1 MTYPIGEARLPRLV
15 GVAVEHD
22 GHKLVHGHHL
32 CQWLGV
38 QQFLGARTCD
48 GTEGDQLKSA
58 RFTCCRP
65 LPA

>member
-38 QQFLGARTCD
+38 QQFLGARP
-48 GTEGDQLKSA
+48 GVEREGVKLVLKIFKA
-58 RFTCCRP
+58 
-65 LPA
+65 A